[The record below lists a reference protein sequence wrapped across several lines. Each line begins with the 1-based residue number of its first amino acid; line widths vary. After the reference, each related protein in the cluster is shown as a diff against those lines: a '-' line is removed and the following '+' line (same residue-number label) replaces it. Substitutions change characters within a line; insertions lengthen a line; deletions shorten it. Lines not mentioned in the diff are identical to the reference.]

1 LNGLRGAAMKPAIGG
16 FTALI
21 VAKGAPKPSR
31 VLRFLRR
38 NPEIAWGGF
47 LLLVVALLSVA
58 ASLLGTVDPRAIS
71 TASRLKPPSAEHW
84 FGTDMLGR
92 DLYSRVLYGG
102 RVSLSIGVSA
112 AVLSALFG
120 TFIGLLSAF
129 GAFMDAVIMRI
140 MDGVMSIPAILLAIA
155 LMAVAGPSVG
165 NVIMAVTIVE
175 APRVARLIRGVVL
188 SLKVQPY
195 VEAAVAA
202 GSSMPKIIIR
212 HLLPGIVGPLI
223 VQATFVW
230 ATAMILEAAL
240 SFIGA
245 GTPPS
250 TPSWGNIMSDGKA
263 LWQVKPFLIFIP
275 AGFLSVTLLAVNM
288 LGDGLRDLLD
298 PRSSNRI

>member
-1 LNGLRGAAMKPAIGG
+1 MPGDTAMNATVPGFAA
-16 FTALI
+16 
-21 VAKGAPKPSR
+21 R
-31 VLRFLRR
+31 VVVRRSGRSSAMFRFIRR

-47 LLLVVALLSVA
+47 LLLVVAFLAVA
-58 ASLLGTVDPRAIS
+58 APLLGTVDPRAIS
-71 TASRLKPPSAEHW
+71 TADRLKPPSAEHW

-102 RVSLSIGVSA
+102 RISLSIGVSA
-112 AVLSALFG
+112 AALSAFLG
-120 TFIGLLSAF
+120 SVIGLLAAF
-129 GAFMDAVIMRI
+129 GAFMDAVVMRI
-140 MDGVMSIPAILLAIA
+140 MDGIMSIPAILLSIA
-155 LMAVAGPSVG
+155 LMAVAGPSVE
-165 NVIMAVTIVE
+165 NIILAITIVE

-188 SLKVQPY
+188 SLRSQPY
-195 VEAAVAA
+195 VDAAIAA
-202 GSSMPKIIIR
+202 GSSMPRIVVR
-212 HLLPGIVGPLI
+212 HLLPGIVGPLT

-230 ATAMILEAAL
+230 AMAMILEAAL

-275 AGFLSVTLLAVNM
+275 AGFLSVTLLAVNL

-298 PRSSNRI
+298 PRLSKRI

>member
-1 LNGLRGAAMKPAIGG
+1 MPGDTAIKSTVPGFAAAV
-16 FTALI
+16 I
-21 VAKGAPKPSR
+21 VGRSGRSSAM
-31 VLRFLRR
+31 LRFIRR

-47 LLLVVALLSVA
+47 LLLVVAFLAVA
-58 ASLLGTVDPRAIS
+58 APLLGTVDPRAIS
-71 TASRLKPPSAEHW
+71 TADRLKPPSAEHW

-102 RVSLSIGVSA
+102 RISLSIGVSA
-112 AVLSALFG
+112 AALSAFLG
-120 TFIGLLSAF
+120 SVIGLLSAF
-129 GAFMDAVIMRI
+129 GAFMDAVVMRI
-140 MDGVMSIPAILLAIA
+140 MDGIMSIPAILLSIA
-155 LMAVAGPSVG
+155 LMAVAGPSVE
-165 NVIMAVTIVE
+165 NIILAITIVE

-188 SLKVQPY
+188 SLRSQPY
-195 VEAAVAA
+195 VDAAIAA
-202 GSSMPKIIIR
+202 GSSMPRIVVR
-212 HLLPGIVGPLI
+212 HLLPGIVGPLT

-230 ATAMILEAAL
+230 AMAMILEAAL

-275 AGFLSVTLLAVNM
+275 AGFLSVTLLAVNL

-298 PRSSNRI
+298 PRLSKRI

>member
-1 LNGLRGAAMKPAIGG
+1 LSAVSD
-16 FTALI
+16 FTAMAM
-21 VAKGAPKPSR
+21 AKSARKPSR
-31 VLRFLRR
+31 LLRFLRR

-47 LLLVVALLSVA
+47 LLLIVAVLSIA
-58 ASLLGTVDPRAIS
+58 APLLGTVDPRAIS
-71 TASRLKPPSAEHW
+71 TGNRLKPPSAEHW

-102 RVSLSIGVSA
+102 RISLSIGV
-112 AVLSALFG
+112 LSAIFSAVFG
-120 TFIGLLSAF
+120 SFIGLLSAF
-129 GAFMDAVIMRI
+129 GAFVDAVIMRV
-140 MDGVMSIPAILLAIA
+140 MDGIMSIPAVLLAIA
-155 LMAVAGPSVG
+155 LMAVAGASVQ
-165 NVIMAVTIVE
+165 NVILAVTIVE
-175 APRVARLIRGVVL
+175 SPRVARLIRGVVL
-188 SLKVQPY
+188 SLRQQPY
-195 VEAAVAA
+195 VDAAIAA

-250 TPSWGNIMSDGKA
+250 VPSWGNIMSDGKA

-275 AGFLSVTLLAVNM
+275 AGFLSVTLLAVNL

-298 PRSSNRI
+298 PRLSKGI

>member
-1 LNGLRGAAMKPAIGG
+1 LSAVGDVFAMATTKAARR
-16 FTALI
+16 
-21 VAKGAPKPSR
+21 PSPF
-31 VLRFLRR
+31 LRFVRR
-38 NPEIAWGGF
+38 NPEIAWGAF
-47 LLLVVALLSVA
+47 LLMLMALLAIA
-58 ASLLGTVDPRAIS
+58 APLLGTIDPRAIA
-71 TASRLKPPSAEHW
+71 TASRLRPPSAEHW

-102 RVSLSIGVSA
+102 RISLTIGVLSA
-112 AVLSALFG
+112 AFSALFG
-120 TFIGLLSAF
+120 TMIGLLAAF
-129 GAFMDAVIMRI
+129 GSILDAVIMRV
-140 MDGVMSIPAILLAIA
+140 MDGIMSIPAVLLAIA
-155 LMAVAGPSVG
+155 LMAVAGASVQ
-165 NVIMAVTIVE
+165 NVILAVTIVE
-175 APRVARLIRGVVL
+175 SPRVARLVRGVVL
-188 SLKVQPY
+188 SLKQQPY
-195 VEAAVAA
+195 VDAAIAA

-250 TPSWGNIMSDGKA
+250 VPSWGNIMSDGKA

-275 AGFLSVTLLAVNM
+275 AGFLSVTLLAVNL

-298 PRSSNRI
+298 PRLSKKS

>member
-1 LNGLRGAAMKPAIGG
+1 LSMPGDTAIKATVPGFAAAV
-16 FTALI
+16 I
-21 VAKGAPKPSR
+21 VGRSGRSSAM
-31 VLRFLRR
+31 LRFIRR

-47 LLLVVALLSVA
+47 LLLVVAFLAVA
-58 ASLLGTVDPRAIS
+58 APLLGTVDPRAIS
-71 TASRLKPPSAEHW
+71 TAYRLKPPSAEHW

-102 RVSLSIGVSA
+102 RISLSIGVSA
-112 AVLSALFG
+112 AALSAFLG
-120 TFIGLLSAF
+120 SVIGLLSAF
-129 GAFMDAVIMRI
+129 GAFMDAVVMRI
-140 MDGVMSIPAILLAIA
+140 MDGIMSIPAILLSIA
-155 LMAVAGPSVG
+155 LMAVAGPSVE
-165 NVIMAVTIVE
+165 NIILAITIVE

-188 SLKVQPY
+188 SLRSQPY
-195 VEAAVAA
+195 VDAAIAA
-202 GSSMPKIIIR
+202 GSSMPRIVVR
-212 HLLPGIVGPLI
+212 HLLPGIVGPLT

-230 ATAMILEAAL
+230 AMAMILEAAL

-275 AGFLSVTLLAVNM
+275 AGFLSVTLLAVNL

-298 PRSSNRI
+298 PRLSKRI